1 MENAAITTVLLS
13 WSTGGFKVT
22 KSVTPFTLT
31 RIGDERANN
40 VTDVVEVY
48 MSQQSFFETQSH
60 ITPHLFFR
68 VEEAVNWRDAVVN

>member
-1 MENAAITTVLLS
+1 M
-13 WSTGGFKVT
+13 T

-68 VEEAVNWRDAVVN
+68 VEEAVN